1 MNRTTERL
9 KLLGRRT
16 TSALGATALLASALV
31 ATAGSASAA
40 TSVTVTPNSNL
51 TNFQE
56 VSVSFNGFAPETT
69 INIRQCSPSPQSGD
83 DCDFLTLVNPRTDI
97 NGAGTVNFT
106 IFELPHTDFP
116 GPVECD
122 ADTSCVI
129 TVSQDLN
136 DFTQPTASAAITF
149 AAAVTTTTTVA
160 PTTTTTV
167 APTTTTTVAPT
178 TTTTVAPTTTTTV
191 PAVRVATK
199 VVAGPI
205 VVRLLPGLRV
215 FFPGLNARLTV
226 LSSGAPI
233 ANQRIVFTTGAQV
246 GRITILCSART
257 DRNGRASCSG
267 LAPLVNAISSFGYA
281 ARFAGTSTLAP
292 STGFGA
298 ILRLRIGGF

>member
-167 APTTTTTVAPT
+167 APTTTTTV
-178 TTTTVAPTTTTTV
+178 